1 MNKIITVLA
10 LCLMSATA
18 FSKETITVYFNAG
31 ANQPNYAPYLKML
44 SAANKNQN
52 RYHFQ
57 MELKPGGNGIIA
69 VRAMDQSP
77 ENSLATAAASFV
89 ENTRSGALN
98 EKDYVAVSA
107 QGDACW
113 AVITNVGDT
122 ARGIVSLQ
130 GQKEITIGTT
140 GHGNVTHLTALVL
153 AEKYGFTVRY
163 IGYKTNFDALTNMAG
178 GENINLTIER
188 VSNYQNFK
196 LRNPDL
202 QILGMS
208 CNQRHPQAPEVKTL
222 SEQGIAVPTILLVT
236 LANTKM
242 PVAKRKDIEKI
253 LEQAQ
258 AELGQEYL
266 VETADLRPPQFA
278 KPKLSANQYFE
289 QKVNNIKALSTKF
302 NEQIEA
308 AKSR

>member
-18 FSKETITVYFNAG
+18 FSKETITVYFNAS

-57 MELKPGGNGIIA
+57 MELRPGGNGIIA
-69 VRAMDQSP
+69 VKAMDQSP
-77 ENSLATAAASFV
+77 KNSLATAAASFV
-89 ENTRSGALN
+89 ENARSGALN
-98 EKDYVAVSA
+98 EQDYVAVSA

-113 AVITNVGDT
+113 AVITNVGNS
-122 ARGIVSLQ
+122 AKGISSLQ

-163 IGYKTNFDALTNMAG
+163 IGYKTNFDALTNIAVE
-178 GENINLTIER
+178 ENINFTIER
-188 VSNYQNFK
+188 VSNYQNLK
-196 LRNPDL
+196 LRNPAL

-208 CNQRHPQAPEVKTL
+208 CNQRHPLAPEVKTL
-222 SEQGIAVPTILLVT
+222 SEQGVTVPTILLVT
-236 LANTKM
+236 IANTKM
-242 PVAKRKDIEKI
+242 PIAKRKDIEKI

-258 AELGQEYL
+258 AELGPEYL
-266 VETADLRPPQFA
+266 VDTADLRPPQFA

-289 QKVNNIKALSTKF
+289 QKVNNIKALSIKF
-302 NEQIEA
+302 NEQIENS
-308 AKSR
+308 KK